1 MRLIDADAIITA
13 LIYDEEHEET
23 QEIKMSIADFLD
35 SHTVEGCP
43 QNGGWISVKDRLPE
57 KQTPVLVYV
66 PPYNDKNEEYA
77 EYVGVAYY
85 MYSAIGGY
93 WAGTDGNVYGEI
105 GIIYDPTYWAPLP
118 ESPKT
123 EK

>member
-23 QEIKMSIADFLD
+23 QEVKMSIADFID

-57 KQTPVLVYV
+57 EENACLAVDNERRVVIGRYKSAGNCSVSWYSTMIFF
-66 PPYNDKNEEYA
+66 PPITHW
-77 EYVGVAYY
+77 
-85 MYSAIGGY
+85 M
-93 WAGTDGNVYGEI
+93 
-105 GIIYDPTYWAPLP
+105 PLP
-118 ESPKT
+118 EPPK
-123 EK
+123 EDKDDD

>member
-43 QNGGWISVKDRLPE
+43 QNGGWISVKDRMPDKE
-57 KQTPVLVYV
+57 GRYLV
-66 PPYNDKNEEYA
+66 
-77 EYVGVAYY
+77 
-85 MYSAIGGY
+85 SAIESMQFTHVTVVRFCRHFILTGHRAY
-93 WAGTDGNVYGEI
+93 WKITH
-105 GIIYDPTYWAPLP
+105 WMPLP
-118 ESPKT
+118 EPPKG
-123 EK
+123 E